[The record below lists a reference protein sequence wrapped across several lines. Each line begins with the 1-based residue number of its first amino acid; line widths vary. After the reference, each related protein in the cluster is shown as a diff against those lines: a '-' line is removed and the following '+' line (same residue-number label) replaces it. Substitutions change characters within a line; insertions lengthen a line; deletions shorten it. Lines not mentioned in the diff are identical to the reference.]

1 MRRRRARAAVYSHAR
16 GRERRNKFLLAALVV
31 VTIGLMLGNAMAAGS
46 GSRPIDEQ
54 PQNSATTSSDYEAAL
69 EAIEAKNYQGA
80 IAELDKANAKY
91 PDNADILNYLG
102 YCNRKLG
109 ENDNAMDY
117 YQQALAIDPGHRG
130 VHEYLGELYLQMSD
144 LPKAETELTALA
156 SLCPSGCEEHDD
168 LKAAIDA
175 HKASH
180 ASN

>member
-1 MRRRRARAAVYSHAR
+1 MRHRRAHAAVYGQAR
-16 GRERRNKFLLAALVV
+16 DRERRNKFLLAALVV
-31 VTIGLMLGNAMAAGS
+31 LAIGLMLGNAMAAGS
-46 GSRPIDEQ
+46 GRPIDEQ
-54 PQNSATTSSDYEAAL
+54 AQDSATTSSEYEAAL

-91 PDNADILNYLG
+91 PGNADILNYLG

-109 ENDNAMDY
+109 ENDEAMDY

-130 VHEYLGELYLQMSD
+130 VHEYLGELYLQISD